1 MAAVAALLG
10 GCGSKAPTHLGTYAQ
25 APFPFQHL
33 RPQKQRHSLTQRIGQ
48 VAVLQGSPALI
59 SGSGQQLGLRFDEM
73 RNDLGAISR
82 HFATE
87 VADRS
92 ATLVLFTHFEDQGGG
107 GPAYFVPIFND
118 TPGTG
123 LGPVDQRAA
132 FGVQDLVGIVNMK
145 RLSDHAP
152 AEQLA
157 LLVHEVAH
165 PDLAYLRAEPAS
177 GSTITPTL
185 LGRQQAHWHASLH
198 TEGSVLGGHGFVQVQ
213 PGRFVV
219 SQANE
224 ALSALDLYAM
234 GLLDA
239 SEVPDF
245 FFIQDARTEAGFAI
259 PAEAQL
265 TIGTPVLGT
274 AQPLSVTQVVQALGP
289 RPRRDA
295 PMNLVFALLTGPS
308 QTTTATAVQAEA
320 EAIDDLRLQIEADWP
335 LWTRGRGQLCTQ
347 LEGCGIGPG
356 IDAGH
361 LDGGTIEPAQP
372 GCQGTPGPVESLF
385 LVGLIGLSR
394 ARRKRKSPGQH

>member
-1 MAAVAALLG
+1 MH
-10 GCGSKAPTHLGTYAQ
+10 SGTYAQ
-25 APFPFQHL
+25 APFPSQQL
-33 RPQKQRHSLTQRIGQ
+33 RPQQQRHSLTQRVGQ

-59 SGSGQQLGLRFDEM
+59 SGSGQQLGLRFDEE
-73 RNDLGAISR
+73 RNDLGAISQ
-82 HFATE
+82 HFAAE
-87 VADRS
+87 VADRA

-123 LGPVDQRAA
+123 LGPIDQRAA
-132 FGVQDLVGIVNMK
+132 FGVQDLGGIVNMK

-165 PDLAYLRAEPAS
+165 QDLAYLRAEAS
-177 GSTITPTL
+177 AGSTVAVTL

-224 ALSALDLYAM
+224 ALSSLDLYAM
-234 GLLDA
+234 GLVDA

-245 FFIQDARTEAGFAI
+245 FFIQNARTEAGFAI

-265 TIGTPVLGT
+265 PIGTPILGDP
-274 AQPLSVTQVVQALGP
+274 QPLSVTQVVQALGP

-295 PMNLVFALLTGPS
+295 PMNLVFALLTAPGE
-308 QTTTATAVQAEA
+308 TTTATAVLAEA
-320 EAIDDLRLQIEADWP
+320 DAIDGLREQIEADWP

-361 LDGGTIEPAQP
+361 LDGGAIPPAHS
-372 GCQGTPGPVESLF
+372 GCQSTPGPVESLL
-385 LVGLIGLSR
+385 LVGFIGLTR